1 MSEKFLNIGIH
12 EALEQ
17 SLEKIGITEPTPI
30 QYKAIPDALEGKNI
44 IGQSATGTGK
54 TLAYLLPIVQKIDI
68 AKRDVQ
74 AVVLAPTY
82 ELAMQI
88 YHQLEV
94 LLKNANLN
102 IACTSLIGG
111 ANIARQIDKLK
122 TKPQIVVGSAGRMIE
137 LQKKGKLKLQTV
149 KYLVLDEVD
158 RLLDDQNLATITNIV
173 KGVARDCQ
181 HLLFSATISPRTINR
196 ANFVQNPSLISLKDD
211 IVAKP
216 NIEHLYFIAD
226 YREKIEVLRKL
237 TRILNVNRGLVF
249 VNKTD
254 DIVTTLEK
262 LKFHGLKVAGLIGSA
277 NKMDRK
283 KAIDDFTKGKVELL
297 VASDIAARGLD
308 IADID
313 FVINIDLPEDEK
325 VYLHRIG
332 RTGRAGKFGCAI
344 SLVAPKEV
352 IKLGDYAKKIKVE
365 LHPKKMINGK
375 IVDFLNKPKPAHR
388 NPFVKSVQEKKAN
401 EKKVTTKKKV

>member
-1 MSEKFLNIGIH
+1 MSEKFLNLGIH
-12 EALEQ
+12 ASLEQ
-17 SLEKIGITEPTPI
+17 SLEKIGIIEPTPI
-30 QYKAIPDALEGKNI
+30 QYKAIPDGLEGKNI

-54 TLAYLLPIVQKIDI
+54 TLAYLLPIIQKIDI
-68 AKRDVQ
+68 TKREAQ
-74 AVVLAPTY
+74 AVILAPTY

-94 LLKNANLN
+94 VLKNAELN
-102 IACTSLIGG
+102 ITCTSLIGG

-122 TKPQIVVGSAGRMIE
+122 TKPQIVVGSAGRIVE

-149 KYLVLDEVD
+149 KSLVLDEVD
-158 RLLDDQNLATITNIV
+158 RLLDDQNLATVSLVV
-173 KGVARDCQ
+173 KSVARDCQ
-181 HLLFSATISPRTINR
+181 HFLFSATISPRTINR
-196 ANFVQNPSLISLKDD
+196 AEFVKEPSLISLKDD
-211 IVAKP
+211 VVAKP

-249 VNKTD
+249 VNKSD

-262 LKFHGLKVAGLIGSA
+262 LKFHGLKVAGLNGSA
-277 NKMDRK
+277 NKLERK
-283 KAIDDFTKGKVELL
+283 KAIDDFTKGKVQLL

-308 IADID
+308 IPDID

-352 IKLGDYAKKIKVE
+352 LKLGEYAKKIKVQ
-365 LHPKKMINGK
+365 LHPKKMINGNV
-375 IVDFLNKPKPAHR
+375 IDFLNKPKTEHR
-388 NPFVKSVQEKKAN
+388 NPFIKPKQEKKTN
-401 EKKVTTKKKV
+401 EKVVPTNKRV